1 MSRAL
6 TDKDSSG
13 LRRLPLT
20 PAVHSLL
27 FPTPRI
33 RLSLFS
39 ATCALFHFLNHTYP
53 AHFPQVAHSSA
64 KNRGYTPAWSYQAS
78 SFLFALTRHSP
89 ALSLTEGFTL
99 SVAEG
104 FTLSA
109 GEGPLPLSPLFPL
122 HANISLVC
130 LLFPLLTQKRGSVPP
145 RKNVG
150 APTFLIFPLIFRTFL
165 PRAYAKGLAQSA
177 VRRVAGHWFCY
188 SMERPAFLRHRSQ
201 RSANSCRKVPH
212 P

>member
-1 MSRAL
+1 MTLGHKLVRGPHRA
-6 TDKDSSG
+6 SF
-13 LRRLPLT
+13 P

-27 FPTPRI
+27 PPTPRI

-39 ATCALFHFLNHTYP
+39 DTCALFHFLDHSYP
-53 AHFPQVAHSSA
+53 RSFPQVAHSSA
-64 KNRGYTPAWSYQAS
+64 KNRGYTPTWSYHAS
-78 SFLFALTRHSP
+78 SFL
-89 ALSLTEGFTL
+89 
-99 SVAEG
+99 
-104 FTLSA
+104 
-109 GEGPLPLSPLFPL
+109 GEGLARRSFSGGGLSPLFPL
-122 HANISLVC
+122 HTNISLVC

-201 RSANSCRKVPH
+201 RSANSYRKVPH

>member
-1 MSRAL
+1 MTLGHNLVLGPHR
-6 TDKDSSG
+6 DSF
-13 LRRLPLT
+13 L
-20 PAVHSLL
+20 PAVQSLL

-39 ATCALFHFLNHTYP
+39 NTCALSHFSDRSYP
-53 AHFPQVAHSSA
+53 ASLPQLAHSSA
-64 KNRGYTPAWSYQAS
+64 KNRGYTPTWSYHAS
-78 SFLFALTRHSP
+78 SFLV
-89 ALSLTEGFTL
+89 EGLARRSF
-99 SVAEG
+99 SG
-104 FTLSA
+104 
-109 GEGPLPLSPLFPL
+109 GGLSPLFPL
-122 HANISLVC
+122 HTNISLVC

-150 APTFLIFPLIFRTFL
+150 APTFLIFPLIFRPFL

-188 SMERPAFLRHRSQ
+188 SMERPAFLCHRSQ
-201 RSANSCRKVPH
+201 RSANSYRKVPH